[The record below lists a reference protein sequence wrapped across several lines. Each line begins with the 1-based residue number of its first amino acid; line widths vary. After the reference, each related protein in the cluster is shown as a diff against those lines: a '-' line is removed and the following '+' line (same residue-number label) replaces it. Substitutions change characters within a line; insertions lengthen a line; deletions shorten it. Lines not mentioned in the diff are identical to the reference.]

1 MEAMVP
7 PAELDFEIPSEFPS
21 RVPRVGGGAVAVS
34 PAVRMATT
42 VSIQPPAV
50 WVCVTRLIFSPSDL
64 EEGGRNNSCSYE
76 RARSDFQCVARASAA

>member
-1 MEAMVP
+1 MVP